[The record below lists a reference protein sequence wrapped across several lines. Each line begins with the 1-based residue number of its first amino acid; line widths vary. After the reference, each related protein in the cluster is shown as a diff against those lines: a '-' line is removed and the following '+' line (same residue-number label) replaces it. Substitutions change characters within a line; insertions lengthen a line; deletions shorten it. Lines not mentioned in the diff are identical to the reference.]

1 MAPVA
6 AAADL
11 PAPQRLYHP
20 REPHHLC
27 RNIIFIPPP
36 APSPFQ
42 PNQVIPI
49 LSHKTGATIITPLP
63 PDTVRPF
70 PQPLHELIRIYD
82 ECGAGASESQ
92 TAIVSAGIA
101 APFAASIA
109 MTEPRVKALGI
120 WGGIMDLTVHAER
133 ATAWNRQV
141 EKWEHYEPPPP
152 PPPPPSTAATG
163 PSALAITEAEF
174 CSLRR
179 NHFPNPETWTD
190 PFASPQ
196 MFFRS
201 SGVEFSR
208 LTLKEIWGKNALAEW
223 NRDKLLEEVEELE
236 AQSRGED
243 ADASFIFPRRQSRV
257 HQDFPPEKRETQFP
271 KIRLVLPAEGGGG
284 DDVAVSQGTAFAEVY
299 RSNLIRWFKLYHGDV
314 NEQEVTN
321 IVDEKAFVES
331 LRAGDT
337 FEDEI
342 ERMGA
347 WLEWVLKE
355 NDLR

>member
-20 REPHHLC
+20 LKPGPLRL
-27 RNIIFIPPP
+27 NIIFIPPP

-42 PNQVIPI
+42 PNRVIPI
-49 LSHKTGATIITPLP
+49 LSDRTHATIITPLP

-82 ECGAGASESQ
+82 ECGAGDSESQ

-152 PPPPPSTAATG
+152 PSPSTAVTG
-163 PSALAITEAEF
+163 PPALAITEAEF

-201 SGVEFSR
+201 PGVEFSR

-223 NRDKLLEEVEELE
+223 NRDKLLEEIEELE

-271 KIRLVLPAEGGGG
+271 RVRLVLPAEGSGDG
-284 DDVAVSQGTAFAEVY
+284 DDVAMSQGRAFAEVY
-299 RSNLIRWFKLYHGDV
+299 RSNLTRWFKLYHGGV
-314 NEQEVTN
+314 NEEEVANT
-321 IVDEKAFVES
+321 VEAKT
-331 LRAGDT
+331 LVENLIAGET

-342 ERMGA
+342 YGMGR
-347 WLEWVLKE
+347 WLKWALGK
-355 NDLR
+355 NDTW